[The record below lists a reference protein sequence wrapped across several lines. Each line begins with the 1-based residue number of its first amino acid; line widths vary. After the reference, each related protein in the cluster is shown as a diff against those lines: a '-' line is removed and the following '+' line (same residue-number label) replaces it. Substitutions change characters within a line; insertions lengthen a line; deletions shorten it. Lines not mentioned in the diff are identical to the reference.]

1 MRKTNKKGFT
11 IVELVIVVAVIAILA
26 AILIPTF
33 AGIIKSAN
41 ESVDMQIV
49 AQMNK
54 VLAADEIVNGKPAT
68 VVPAKEILI
77 ANGCDDFTPAD
88 ANNVYYWVATENK
101 VILWTKNVDNP
112 ETGKVTY
119 PDDMAKKYSD
129 VSTVSNDWSDLAV
142 DYDVEILAP
151 EEGQSLR
158 SALLNTIQNADDGA
172 ILQLPKGETVDLGA
186 GGLYFLGAYMKNDGG
201 TARDITIDLN
211 GGKIE
216 SLTTHS
222 NGYYYGGVVPAGGTL
237 TLVNGTVDVAGYVN
251 GFDVESGSSLILRG
265 VELNVPDGDAIFPAG
280 DASEV
285 ILENCKITAG
295 ADYGIATN
303 NQQSN
308 RIYIKVSNTTIQAP
322 SCAVLVNIPCDVH
335 IDDSTII
342 GGGWGVLV
350 RSGHAV
356 INNSTIKTTD
366 GDVGAN
372 DSRVNTS
379 CEYFAYN
386 ASGFDVPF
394 WGEGPQVPY
403 APLIVGDYAKHD
415 SYNHDTDVALTNVK
429 FENANAVAIPDVVVA
444 ARPEG
449 KDVVVNYDNNT
460 AVSRLVVFG
469 EGYVRNEVKECATS
483 LGINHTFDH
492 KGTITVNGVQRSVTN
507 SISSTTVYSTKN
519 FDIRY
524 TIPTGAGNF
533 KKYTYYPVS
542 KLDKEVDGV
551 NIFEEFKQF
560 YADQGFTLTDEE
572 WATASFAPG
581 STANTAKT
589 IIWNPAE

>member
-26 AILIPTF
+26 AVLIPTF

-68 VVPAKEILI
+68 VVQVKEILI

-88 ANNVYYWVATENK
+88 ANNVYYWVGAENK
-101 VILWTKNVDNP
+101 VILWTKNADNP

-119 PDDMAKKYSD
+119 PEDMAKKYSD

-142 DYDVEILAP
+142 DYDVAILAP
-151 EEGQSLR
+151 EEGQTLSAALR
-158 SALLNTIQNADDGA
+158 NAFKDAEDGA
-172 ILQLPKGETVDLGA
+172 IIQIPKGETVDLGS
-186 GGLYFLGAYMKNDGG
+186 GDLSRLSSMMKKDGG
-201 TARDITIDLN
+201 TGKTLTLDLN

-216 SLTTHS
+216 SLTPYVY
-222 NGYYYGGVVPAGGTL
+222 NDNDYYYGITVPTGGSL
-237 TLVNGTVDVAGYVN
+237 TLVNGTVEIAGNVN
-251 GFDVESGSSLILRG
+251 AFQVEAGAHIVMRD
-265 VELNVPDGDAIFPAG
+265 VELNVTDGDAIFPA
-280 DASEV
+280 ANAAEV
-285 ILENCKITAG
+285 VLENCKITAG
-295 ADYGIATN
+295 ANYGIATN
-303 NQQSN
+303 NQQSDN
-308 RIYIKVSNTTIQAP
+308 IYIKVSNTTIQAP

-335 IDDSTII
+335 IDDSAII

-372 DSRVNTS
+372 DSRYNTS

-386 ASGFDVPF
+386 ATASNLPF
-394 WGEGPQVPY
+394 WGQGCQVPY
-403 APLIVGDYAKHD
+403 APLIVGDYSSHNA
-415 SYNHDTDVALTNVK
+415 YNHDTDVDLTNVK

-460 AVSRLVVFG
+460 AVSRLVVYG
-469 EGYVRNEVKECATS
+469 EGYVRTDVNGTA
-483 LGINHTFDH
+483 INHKFDH
-492 KGTITVNGVQRSVTN
+492 RGTITVNGTAKDY
-507 SISSTTVYSTKN
+507 TGTVGTPDEYELVEYGAA
-519 FDIRY
+519 DRY
-524 TIPTGAGNF
+524 TIPASVGSFPSYQWFDISVLTGEDLAAF
-533 KKYTYYPVS
+533 KAHFTS
-542 KLDKEVDGV
+542 KGL
-551 NIFEEFKQF
+551 N
-560 YADQGFTLTDEE
+560 LTDEQ
-572 WATASFAPG
+572 WATVKFAAG
-581 STANTAKT
+581 GNANVIKS
-589 IIWNPAE
+589 IKYIY